1 MAYLAVNKDGT
12 EIISEYSLYRN
23 GYYNRYKKCDPVK
36 CDKCFYSSSR
46 LSCKIDKDGKRYSE
60 EIYDSPPKMNREKAV
75 EVLSFWDNF
84 EFDPDCNRL
93 DYTVILPK
101 GSIQKLIGREL
112 TWEDEPYDVSGC
124 ELLSI

>member
-1 MAYLAVNKDGT
+1 MAYLAVDKDGT

-23 GYYNRYKKCDPVK
+23 GYYNRYKKCDPVE
-36 CDKCFYSSSR
+36 CDRCFYSGS
-46 LSCKIDKDGKRYSE
+46 SCKIDKDGKRYSK
-60 EIYDSPPKMNREKAV
+60 EIYNSPPKMNREKAI

-112 TWEDEPYDVSGC
+112 TWEDEPV
-124 ELLSI
+124 ELE

>member
-36 CDKCFYSSSR
+36 CDKCLYEM

-60 EIYDSPPKMNREKAV
+60 EIYNSPPEMNREKAI

-84 EFDPDCNRL
+84 EFDADCNRL
-93 DYTVILPK
+93 DYIVILPK

-112 TWEDEPYDVSGC
+112 TWNDEPYI
-124 ELLSI
+124 L